1 MNNIFVGL
9 IIAVIAGWFGYCLY
23 RMWRGARGA
32 DCASCALGGDFD
44 YGTYGRAY
52 GSRDIG
58 RTSYHRR

>member
-32 DCASCALGGDFD
+32 SLCCAMWSFPHCGPRF
-44 YGTYGRAY
+44 
-52 GSRDIG
+52 
-58 RTSYHRR
+58 